1 MAISARWLFL
11 LVFFVCV
18 AMLGYGLYLQE
29 AKNLLP
35 CPLCVVQR
43 IAYWL
48 VGLTALIAFLHNPGV
63 LGRRAYAAAM
73 GIWAFAGAM
82 VALRHVWLLRH
93 PNSFTCGVSPEERFL
108 NALPFAKW
116 WPSMFEANGDCA
128 LIKWRFLNLTIP
140 DWSLIVLL
148 LLTAVA
154 VYLGF
159 MARRSS

>member
-93 PNSFTCGVSPEERFL
+93 PNSFTCGVSPEEHFL
-108 NALPFAKW
+108 NALPFAEW